1 MSSMFEVF
9 IVGDLLFLAELVSE
23 LRLEL
28 ELCFV
33 SVLVKYL
40 ESFWVSE
47 ITIAYWMPTHR
58 HLSKI

>member
-40 ESFWVSE
+40 ESFWC
-47 ITIAYWMPTHR
+47 
-58 HLSKI
+58 L